1 MPARWTRTVPSLAK
15 SECRRFYQHLVEH
28 AVPLNEV
35 AIRELKERRPRSIS
49 TPILPTDS
57 PVLPPNAARHSRG
70 TSWPSI
76 WATPR
81 TANDFARPSVKQCNL
96 LHQSIRTPMSMFRGG
111 RSSFILHQRRS
122 RRSSLEPIYGSLE
135 SNRAASGKPCPKG
148 QAKQRAGRR
157 RCRKSKP
164 WRFRQGRFS
173 MESAKKL
180 FCGLAAKRVLPGMS
194 I

>member
-1 MPARWTRTVPSLAK
+1 M
-15 SECRRFYQHLVEH
+15 SEVFYQHLVEH
-28 AVPLNEV
+28 VVPLNEV
-35 AIRELKERRPRSIS
+35 AIRELKGAPTALDLYTYLATGSTVTAERGQALSWDQ
-49 TPILPTDS
+49 LAKHLGNAADS
-57 PVLPPNAARHSRG
+57 KRFRQTVRETMQLVTSVYPNANVDVSGR
-70 TSWPSI
+70 
-76 WATPR
+76 
-81 TANDFARPSVKQCNL
+81 
-96 LHQSIRTPMSMFRGG
+96 

-164 WRFRQGRFS
+164 WRFRLGRFS

-180 FCGLAAKRVLPGMS
+180 FCGLDAKRVLPVMS